1 MSGKGGWRGRYDG
14 ILVPHRETD
23 AASGGTKDASSSRRS
38 AEGSEDGGG
47 TEGGGDIKIS
57 LPSRGLSAVGQ
68 APLQGLKVRM

>member
-1 MSGKGGWRGRYDG
+1 M
-14 ILVPHRETD
+14 
-23 AASGGTKDASSSRRS
+23 
-38 AEGSEDGGG
+38 EDG